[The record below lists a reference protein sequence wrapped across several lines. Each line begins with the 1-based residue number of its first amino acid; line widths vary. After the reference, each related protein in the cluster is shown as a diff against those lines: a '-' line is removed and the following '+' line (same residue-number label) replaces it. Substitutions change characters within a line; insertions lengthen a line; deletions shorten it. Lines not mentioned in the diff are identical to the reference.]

1 MEYTVNGT
9 DRNLSENRTAFLQFY
24 EQNCTG
30 GVRNK
35 STSTLTSGQT
45 ITVPPGCRCPN
56 ETQESCPCTDDPL
69 SPFPVCGNITTCQTQ
84 VDSQRNKL
92 VNAALEAEDYRT
104 FYTQINQ
111 PHNDVHNQCGCVMAT
126 GMDGMLIFTSRVA
139 ACSYRG

>member
-1 MEYTVNGT
+1 MEYTVNAT
-9 DRNLSENRTAFLQFY
+9 DRTLSQNRSSFLQLY
-24 EQNCTG
+24 EQECTG

-56 ETQESCPCTDDPL
+56 ETQESCPCIDDPL
-69 SPFPVCGNITTCQTQ
+69 SPFPVCGNKTTCQTQ
-84 VDSQRNKL
+84 VDAQRNKL

-111 PHNDVHNQCGCVMAT
+111 PHNDVHNQCNCVMAT
-126 GMDGMLIFTSRVA
+126 GMDGMLILTSRAA
-139 ACSYRG
+139 ACSNRG